1 MFIGGA
7 SRWENA
13 ETPRGLGPARAMF
26 TAHNSKRGTRGQ
38 LVEVTV
44 EVPLY

>member
-1 MFIGGA
+1 
-7 SRWENA
+7 
-13 ETPRGLGPARAMF
+13 MF
-26 TAHNSKRGTRGQ
+26 TAHDSKRGTRGQ